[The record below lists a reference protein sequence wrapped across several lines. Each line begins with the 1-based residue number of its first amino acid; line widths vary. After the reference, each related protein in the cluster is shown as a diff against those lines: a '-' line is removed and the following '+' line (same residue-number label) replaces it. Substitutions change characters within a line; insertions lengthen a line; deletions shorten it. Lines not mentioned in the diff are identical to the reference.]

1 MKRNKLNKDI
11 KRKGIKVK
19 KKVARLILEK
29 RTFLKSKDLLKK
41 ANQSPYDKKVKPKD
55 LVQKSI
61 SLITDEHFFELKNAK
76 HLQIK
81 II

>member
-1 MKRNKLNKDI
+1 MKRNKLNKDT
-11 KRKGIKVK
+11 KREGIKVK

-29 RTFLKSKDLLKK
+29 RTFLKTKDLFKK
-41 ANQSPYDKKVKPKD
+41 ANQSSYAKKINPKNF
-55 LVQKSI
+55 VQKSI
-61 SLITDEHFFELKNAK
+61 SLITDEHVFELKNAK

>member
-1 MKRNKLNKDI
+1 MKRNKLYKDI

-19 KKVARLILEK
+19 KKVARLIFEK
-29 RTFLKSKDLLKK
+29 HTFLETKDLLKK

-55 LVQKSI
+55 FVQKSI
-61 SLITDEHFFELKNAK
+61 SFITDEHVFKFKNEK